1 MNERLKKKA
10 QKLID
15 NNGNEYLAQL
25 DATIEI
31 SDKLDDL
38 TEAIKDFQ
46 TPEPPE
52 VEVNLDKTDTLLQDI
67 LAELKKKDEEEITYS
82 ISPED
87 QEKLRGEDGYTPEK
101 GVDYF
106 DGKDGQNGEN
116 GKDGSPDTREDIIKK
131 INEGGVLKINASE
144 VTGLPD
150 FTREVVRE
158 VGMGFVETPIKAGSN
173 ISITTDASGARVISS
188 TASGGGSFAT
198 LTGDPYDN
206 ANLTT
211 ALDAK
216 QDDITLTTTGSSG
229 ASTLVG
235 ATLNIPTYTLAGLG
249 GANTALSN
257 LSSVAIN
264 TSLISDTTKT
274 DDLGSSTIKWRNTYT
289 ENLYADTI
297 GITSLKGVFGERFL
311 FVNEFSDVLWRA
323 DKRFTV
329 TSSWGGGILANLFK
343 GGFENTYTIT
353 PSVTDVINI
362 NLANQS
368 GVPAGGVTYP
378 EGKFYVH
385 FYYTN
390 NNYSAISARVKEGGV
405 WYALATPVNIST
417 VVGDK
422 VLEFSIPGANYLT
435 DIELTITTNGSDNVL
450 VTALNYVCNRW
461 TAELE
466 LPYFDKFA
474 LSNSIMGNTAF
485 RTVSQT
491 TSANI
496 NADGD
501 WYMGVGGTGGKFGIG
516 TSSPG
521 TYHLNVVG
529 NILGNS
535 IYTNSGQIFGSLGIA
550 YLRAGSTN
558 PTHINDTASG
568 DIWLAGGGGDVGVG
582 EQYPT
587 NRLHVKALSA
597 TASYNLLNIDG
608 GATGFSGANDT
619 GAYSIIFSGCA
630 YQTSIVQV
638 IGAKIQFEKANTWNY
653 ADTPTGTRS
662 IVNFYASA
670 GTPDSP
676 TLVKFLSGY
685 WDNTVRLPS
694 LDTDATAPTTSG
706 TTKMVITDA
715 NGQLSFTTI
724 PTSGSATFIGL
735 TDVPANF
742 TGSANKYV
750 RVNAGETALE
760 FVTLAGGGDA
770 LVANP
775 LSQFASTTSLQ
786 LAGVIS
792 DETGSGALVFATSP
806 TLVTPILGTP
816 TSGTL
821 TNCTGL
827 PLTGLVSDTTTALGI
842 GSINLGHASD
852 TTIARVSAGVI
863 SVEGVTIPTIS
874 STSTLTNKRITKRVV
889 TTTDDA
895 TAVIDVDATDVYELS
910 AVANAT
916 TFSTTGTPTDGQT
929 MLIRF
934 KDAGVAKGLTWDA
947 IFVAIGVT
955 LPTTTVVS
963 KWHYV
968 GVQYNSSATKW
979 HTIAVSV
986 EA

>member
-1 MNERLKKKA
+1 M
-10 QKLID
+10 
-15 NNGNEYLAQL
+15 
-25 DATIEI
+25 
-31 SDKLDDL
+31 
-38 TEAIKDFQ
+38 
-46 TPEPPE
+46 
-52 VEVNLDKTDTLLQDI
+52 
-67 LAELKKKDEEEITYS
+67 
-82 ISPED
+82 SPK
-87 QEKLRGEDGYTPEK
+87 EKLVKILQKSLSTKSPSIARELVELEEKILDGVKGDKGEKGDDGYTPIK
-101 GVDYF
+101 GKDYF
-106 DGKDGQNGEN
+106 DGKDGEKGEKGDTTIVEKIIEKTEVIRETPIVTN
-116 GKDGSPDTREDIIKK
+116 EVKEVAIHETPEEIRAKLESLKDEDRLDASAIK
-131 INEGGVLKINASE
+131 N
-144 VTGLPD
+144 LP
-150 FTREVVRE
+150 E
-158 VGMGFVETPIKAGSN
+158 FVETKVNGGGWRNLFQLHDVTFGDLTNGDTLVYNS
-173 ISITTDASGARVISS
+173 TTGQWENGAS
-188 TASGGGSFAT
+188 SGGGSFAT

-211 ALDAK
+211 ALNAK

-229 ASTLVG
+229 ASTFI
-235 ATLNIPTYTLAGLG
+235 ANTLNIPNYTLAGLG

-264 TSLISDTTKT
+264 TDLLLGTSDTGA
-274 DDLGSSTIKWRNTYT
+274 LGSTSKMWSDLFLASGSVINWNAGDMTLTHSA
-289 ENLYADTI
+289 NLLTLAGGNMNVAGTLSADTL
-297 GITSLKGVFGERFL
+297 GISSLKGVFGERFL

-390 NNYSAISARVKEGGV
+390 NNYSAISARVKFNGS
-405 WYALATPVNIST
+405 WTALSAPVDIST

-501 WYMGVGGTGGKFGIG
+501 WYMGVGGTGGHFGIG
-516 TSSPG
+516 TSTPG
-521 TYHLNVVG
+521 VYHLNVAG
-529 NILGNS
+529 DILGNS
-535 IYTNSGQIFGSLGIA
+535 IYTASGNIFGSLGIA

-568 DIWLAGGGGDVGVG
+568 DVNICVGGGDLGVG

-597 TASYNLLNIDG
+597 TTSYNLLNIDG

-670 GTPDSP
+670 GTPNSP
-676 TLVKFLSGY
+676 TSVKFLSGY

-715 NGQLSFTTI
+715 NGQLSFADI
-724 PTSGSATFIGL
+724 PGGYTNLTQFVAQTAWRIFYSDGSGDVQELALGGAGTYLQSAGASSVPTWATPAGSGDVVKVGTPVNNQVGVWTGDGTLEGDADLTFDTSTNTLATGIVTVTDDAYAAGWNGSTAVPTKNAIYDKIESMAGISRTQVTTSGSLTLGSTSATDYVYYVAGAHTLSMPSPNNNRYTIK
-735 TDVPANF
+735 NNH
-742 TGSANKYV
+742 SANITIDT
-750 RVNAGETALE
+750 AGAELIEGA
-760 FVTLAGGGDA
+760 
-770 LVANP
+770 
-775 LSQFASTTSLQ
+775 AS
-786 LAGVIS
+786 IS
-792 DETGSGALVFATSP
+792 IAPGSSVD
-806 TLVTPILGTP
+806 V
-816 TSGTL
+816 
-821 TNCTGL
+821 
-827 PLTGLVSDTTTALGI
+827 VSDTTNWYI
-842 GSINLGHASD
+842 
-852 TTIARVSAGVI
+852 V
-863 SVEGVTIPTIS
+863 
-874 STSTLTNKRITKRVV
+874 
-889 TTTDDA
+889 
-895 TAVIDVDATDVYELS
+895 
-910 AVANAT
+910 
-916 TFSTTGTPTDGQT
+916 
-929 MLIRF
+929 
-934 KDAGVAKGLTWDA
+934 
-947 IFVAIGVT
+947 
-955 LPTTTVVS
+955 
-963 KWHYV
+963 
-968 GVQYNSSATKW
+968 
-979 HTIAVSV
+979 
-986 EA
+986 